1 MTEEKAN
8 ILKDYTFIKDIGEGN
23 FGKVKLSV
31 LNATQVQYAI
41 KILDKEKLKTQTK
54 SSSFNEIEI
63 ISKLK
68 HQNIINV
75 EKILEDDNNYYIIME
90 YCEKGELFEYIVNKE
105 KLDEEESSIFFY
117 QLINGVEYIHKQGF
131 VHRDLKPE
139 NLLLTK
145 DYKLKIID
153 FGLCHDFD
161 GTKLLKTKCGS
172 PSYAAPEILKD
183 HPYDGF
189 KTDIWCCG
197 IILYGMSCG
206 YLPFDGDDNLE
217 IFRQIIKCKPEYPSF
232 LGEECINL
240 LIGILTPKPKKRL
253 SINQIKQHP
262 FYLKGKNYYFNKYN
276 KESEIEIEERSKI
289 INNIIDK
296 KDRAYTSIKKDQ
308 EKISSFINNKTS
320 KVKKEKN
327 YRNNIYQNIFDNIVY
342 DDEDEKNNDIYIK
355 KDKNNKSN
363 NKDEK
368 EKDRESEK
376 YDKTEKRKINEIAG
390 LINNIKNLNQNTDSD
405 KINEKPS
412 LILRTF
418 NNKFKRNNLKLNLN
432 KLNMYND
439 KANDS
444 DNDKMTILNY
454 HSNSNPKNKE
464 NKNKNGF
471 SLDIN
476 ILNEKSLDKNAYNRH
491 LMKFDKN
498 NYEINNIK
506 QLKLKKE
513 KLDFFQKFLINKRK
527 NQIEIN
533 EESPMKNKELNFNLI
548 LTKTKER
555 IKSENKKNDKMN
567 KNINQLTIKKNKLSP
582 ETKIIFTEKRKKT
595 EYNKKRIILHSEI
608 NLESSPN
615 SINKCMKKN
624 NIDKYYSSIFGT
636 SNEEGYRTVSIK
648 KRRNKHLKINKNFN
662 LKIINLNNKGNA
674 IKKESRNQYI
684 KSYPNNKKEKENI
697 LDIIMNKKNFNLNR
711 VVKTEPKYN
720 HFLDKV
726 INKINSNQ
734 NKNMKKNNLNLLN
747 FNNKYKNEENKKII
761 KLLNLEKNK
770 DRGYPYL
777 IKYYKNNSND
787 ETINEK
793 PQIALKDDKK
803 YFLSINPKILENN
816 TNSKEKLK
824 RRFPN
829 FSIYNKN
836 I

>member
-117 QLINGVEYIHKQGF
+117 QLINGVEYIHNQGF

-327 YRNNIYQNIFDNIVY
+327 YRNNIYQNIFDNIVNNN
-342 DDEDEKNNDIYIK
+342 EDEKNSDIYIK
-355 KDKNNKSN
+355 KDNNNTSN

-368 EKDRESEK
+368 DKDREIEK

-390 LINNIKNLNQNTDSD
+390 PSNNIKNLNQNTETD
-405 KINEKPS
+405 KINEKPP

-439 KANDS
+439 KVNDS
-444 DNDKMTILNY
+444 DNEKMTILNY

-464 NKNKNGF
+464 NKSKNGF

-506 QLKLKKE
+506 QLKIKKE

-533 EESPMKNKELNFNLI
+533 EESPMRNKELNFNLI
-548 LTKTKER
+548 LTKEKER
-555 IKSENKKNDKMN
+555 IKSENKKNGKMN
-567 KNINQLTIKKNKLSP
+567 KNRIQLTIKKSKLSP
-582 ETKIIFTEKRKKT
+582 EAKIIFTEKRKKT
-595 EYNKKRIILHSEI
+595 QYNKKRIILHSEI

-615 SINKCMKKN
+615 SINKCTKKN

-636 SNEEGYRTVSIK
+636 NNEEGCRTVSIK
-648 KRRNKHLKINKNFN
+648 KRRNKHIKINKNFN
-662 LKIINLNNKGNA
+662 LKIINLNNKGNT
-674 IKKESRNQYI
+674 IKKEERNKYI

-697 LDIIMNKKNFNLNR
+697 LDIIMNKKNFNLNG

-726 INKINSNQ
+726 IKKINSNQ
-734 NKNMKKNNLNLLN
+734 NKNVIKNNINLMN
-747 FNNKYKNEENKKII
+747 FNSKYKNEENKTII
-761 KLLNLEKNK
+761 KLLSLEKNK